1 MNMENQIEWAVLEH
15 SRWTLYVAKTSKG
28 LCYVGSPG
36 QSFKDFQAY
45 LKKRFP
51 GAVLH
56 ENPDSLAPYLQELQG
71 YFSGNRTLFSL
82 PIDVKGTPFQEE
94 IWQALREIPYGQTV
108 SYSDIAARIQ
118 RPAAVRAVGAAIGAN
133 PVMISV
139 PCHRV
144 VGKNGAMT
152 GYRGG
157 LELKTFLLEL
167 EKAHKENAHTPGSPS
182 VERN

>member
-1 MNMENQIEWAVLEH
+1 MTNQIEWAVLEH
-15 SRWTLYVAKTSKG
+15 SRWTLYVAKTSNG

-36 QSFKDFQAY
+36 QSFEEFQAY
-45 LKKRFP
+45 INKRFP
-51 GAVLH
+51 GAVLQ
-56 ENPDSLAPYLQELQG
+56 ENPDSLTPYLQELHD
-71 YFSGNRTLFSL
+71 YFLGRRTLFSL

-94 IWQALREIPYGQTV
+94 IWQALQEIPYGQTV
-108 SYSDIAARIQ
+108 SYSDIATRIQ

-167 EKAHKENAHTPGSPS
+167 EKAHKENVHAPVSPS
-182 VERN
+182 MERN

>member
-1 MNMENQIEWAVLEH
+1 MENQIEWAVLEH

-108 SYSDIAARIQ
+108 SYSDIAVRIQ

>member
-1 MNMENQIEWAVLEH
+1 MENQIEWAVLEH

>member
-1 MNMENQIEWAVLEH
+1 MEHQIEWSVLEH
-15 SRWTLYVAKTSKG
+15 SPWNLFVAKTAKG
-28 LCYVGSPG
+28 LCYIGSPG
-36 QSFKDFQAY
+36 QSFEDFQAY
-45 LKKRFP
+45 LNKRFP
-51 GAVLH
+51 GAVLQ
-56 ENPDSLAPYLQELQG
+56 ENPNSLAPYLQELHD

-82 PIDVKGTPFQEE
+82 PVDVKGTPFQEE
-94 IWQALREIPYGQTV
+94 IWQALQEIPYGQTV
-108 SYSDIAARIQ
+108 SYSDIAVRIQ

-157 LELKTFLLEL
+157 LELKIFLLEL
-167 EKAHKENAHTPGSPS
+167 EKAHKERVYPPSSVDAH
-182 VERN
+182 

>member
-1 MNMENQIEWAVLEH
+1 MENQIEWAVLEH

-182 VERN
+182 VKRN